1 MSRTSIF
8 KKAELTEIKKEMR
21 NGTKIKK
28 LAERLAPKYN
38 LTERQMA
45 NKLYY
50 VSAHTYMI
58 YKKAKRTIE
67 KNTIATIN
75 PDVAIIDTIAIE
87 TVPTVVETAV
97 VNTLPAIVG
106 RKVEMYDDHIRI
118 YF

>member
-8 KKAELTEIKKEMR
+8 KKAEITEIKREMR
-21 NGTKIKK
+21 SGTKIKK

-58 YKKAKRTIE
+58 KKKAKRTVE
-67 KNTIATIN
+67 KNTVATIN
-75 PDVAIIDTIAIE
+75 PDVAIIDTIA
-87 TVPTVVETAV
+87 VPTVVETANV
-97 VNTLPAIVG
+97 VNTLPTIVG